1 MKEES
6 KYIEIMEIISKHTG
20 PKVRGPGGVLYDK
33 ERKFYDELYSNTK
46 GVRK

>member
-33 ERKFYDELYSNTK
+33 DVS
-46 GVRK
+46 V